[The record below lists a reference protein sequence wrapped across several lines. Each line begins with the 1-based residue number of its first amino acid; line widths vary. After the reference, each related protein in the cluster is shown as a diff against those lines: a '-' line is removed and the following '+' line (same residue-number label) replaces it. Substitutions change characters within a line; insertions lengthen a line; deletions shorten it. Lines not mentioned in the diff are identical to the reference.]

1 MVPPTTPEVTAQQ
14 HGVDFSD
21 SPSPSG
27 VPETGSFQRDGVR
40 DEDSR
45 PIVSGGESGGS
56 AQPAAS
62 TPVEEPS
69 ALRRAPALVTVAQ
82 LTAAQRKVRLLDAF
96 TSLIQAGRTGDD
108 AITVLRRRG
117 HDVSRATIARWSREY
132 AEGGFDSLI
141 DRRRGHSGRKRRAM
155 LMVADEVAASR
166 SALLV
171 ANRTADS
178 GSVPEAIRIA
188 ARRGELRPELVSEFE
203 ARHRDGRGVPE
214 ALRRELSLPAAVVRQ
229 HRGPTEAALDYLDTP
244 GSLMWIKDKAT
255 GQERFVGVGDVLE
268 ADDATINFHV
278 CVPWEL
284 RGCPC
289 SEAFGVKVARFQ
301 WLVAIDRASR
311 FIPGWSYTMRPREAY
326 RAEDITALFHG
337 IFRQHGVWQRLCLE
351 QGAWK
356 ANQVTVMMESL
367 GVERMTAWSPHGK
380 PFIEGLFNLL
390 WTKLSD
396 LPGQVG
402 RYRGEEART
411 EAIVR
416 SCQRGATDPRM
427 HFPMLADVLPALERV
442 CQERNSQA
450 IHSQEYGSWVP
461 RERWLAQLSEARDL
475 RRLRPLPAGS
485 AWMFAPVVREWTV
498 RGNTVG
504 GAIQVMEG
512 TSVQWDFA
520 APWLVDFAGARVR
533 AHFDPAAPVAE
544 ATLVLLDN
552 VRDHQA
558 GEVLGTAVQVNRVA
572 RYARRTLGWGD
583 DPDVGREMRQAAAA
597 GMRSTV
603 RTLLPNGLA
612 GYSRHLI
619 RDGLGRSASVET
631 ATPIPNTQDAHPSL
645 TPAGDDDGA
654 GPGRAGQRPGG
665 STLRRAT
672 NPLAPSTPEEFRR
685 KGGLLAKLSA
695 ATRAVDAGSRAAP
708 VHAID

>member
-1 MVPPTTPEVTAQQ
+1 MDQVQGAQ
-14 HGVDFSD
+14 
-21 SPSPSG
+21 
-27 VPETGSFQRDGVR
+27 RR
-40 DEDSR
+40 LR
-45 PIVSGGESGGS
+45 LVSEF
-56 AQPAAS
+56 
-62 TPVEEPS
+62 T
-69 ALRRAPALVTVAQ
+69 ALVGGGHTMD
-82 LTAAQRKVRLLDAF
+82 AAV
-96 TSLIQAGRTGDD
+96 TI
-108 AITVLRRRG
+108 LRRRG
-117 HDVSRATIARWSREY
+117 HEVSRASLIRWGAEY
-132 AEGGFDSLI
+132 AVGGFDALI
-141 DRRRGHSGRKRRAM
+141 DRRRGHSGRRRRVM
-155 LMVADEVAASR
+155 LVAANEVAAIR
-166 SALLV
+166 SAHLV
-171 ANRTADS
+171 TNRTADS

-188 ARRGELRPELVSEFE
+188 ARRGELRPEVAAEFE
-203 ARHRDGRGVPE
+203 ARHRDGRGVPD
-214 ALRRELSLPAAVVRQ
+214 ALRRDVSIPAAVVRQ

-244 GSLMWIKDKAT
+244 GSLMWIKDRAT
-255 GQERFVGVGDVLE
+255 GGERFVGVGDVLE

-278 CVPWEL
+278 CVPWEP

-289 SEAFGVKVARFQ
+289 SEAWGVKVARFQ

-337 IFRQHGVWQRLCLE
+337 IFRQHGVWERLCLE
-351 QGAWK
+351 QGVWK
-356 ANQVTVMMESL
+356 ANQVSVMMESL

-380 PFIEGLFNLL
+380 SFIEGLFNLL

-402 RYRGEEART
+402 RYRGEVERT

-416 SCQRGATDPRM
+416 SCQSGATDPRL

-442 CQERNSQA
+442 CQERNAQA
-450 IHSQEYGSWVP
+450 VHSKEYGSWVP
-461 RERWLAQLSEARDL
+461 QERWLAQLAEARAR
-475 RRLRPLPAGS
+475 RRLRPLPDQS

-504 GAIQVMEG
+504 GAIQIMEG

-520 APWLVDFAGARVR
+520 APWLVDFEGSKVR

-544 ATLVLLDN
+544 ATLVLLEN
-552 VRDHQA
+552 VRNHQA

-583 DPDVGREMRQAAAA
+583 DPDRAIELRQAAAA

-603 RTLLPNGLA
+603 KTLLPHGLS

-619 RDGLGRSASVET
+619 RDGLGRAASVET
-631 ATPIPNTQDAHPSL
+631 VVPAAGGTAVAIQAPADDA
-645 TPAGDDDGA
+645 GE
-654 GPGRAGQRPGG
+654 RPGG

-672 NPLAPSTPEEFRR
+672 NPLAPSTPDEFRR
-685 KGGLLAKLSA
+685 RGGLLAKLSA
-695 ATRAVDAGSRAAP
+695 ATRAVDAESRATP
-708 VHAID
+708 VYAND

>member
-1 MVPPTTPEVTAQQ
+1 MDQVQGAQ
-14 HGVDFSD
+14 
-21 SPSPSG
+21 
-27 VPETGSFQRDGVR
+27 RR
-40 DEDSR
+40 LR
-45 PIVSGGESGGS
+45 LVSEF
-56 AQPAAS
+56 
-62 TPVEEPS
+62 T
-69 ALRRAPALVTVAQ
+69 ALVGGGHTMD
-82 LTAAQRKVRLLDAF
+82 AAV
-96 TSLIQAGRTGDD
+96 TI
-108 AITVLRRRG
+108 LRRRG
-117 HDVSRATIARWSREY
+117 HEVSRASLIRWGAEY
-132 AEGGFDSLI
+132 AVGGFDALI
-141 DRRRGHSGRKRRAM
+141 DRRRGHSGRRRRVM
-155 LMVADEVAASR
+155 LVAANEVAAIR
-166 SALLV
+166 SAHLV
-171 ANRTADS
+171 TNRTADS

-188 ARRGELRPELVSEFE
+188 ARRGELRPEVAAEFE
-203 ARHRDGRGVPE
+203 ARHRDGRGVPD
-214 ALRRELSLPAAVVRQ
+214 ALRRDVSIPAAVVRQ

-244 GSLMWIKDKAT
+244 GALMWIKDRAT
-255 GQERFVGVGDVLE
+255 GGERFVGVGDVLE

-278 CVPWEL
+278 CVPWEP

-289 SEAFGVKVARFQ
+289 SEAWGVKVARFQ

-337 IFRQHGVWQRLCLE
+337 IFRQHGVWERLCLE
-351 QGAWK
+351 QGVWK
-356 ANQVTVMMESL
+356 ANQVSVMMESL

-380 PFIEGLFNLL
+380 SFIEGLFNLL

-402 RYRGEEART
+402 RYRGEVERT

-416 SCQRGATDPRM
+416 SCQSGATDPRL

-442 CQERNSQA
+442 CQERNAQA
-450 IHSQEYGSWVP
+450 VHSKEYGSWVP
-461 RERWLAQLSEARDL
+461 QERWLAQLAEARAR
-475 RRLRPLPAGS
+475 RRLRPLPDQS

-504 GAIQVMEG
+504 GAIQIMEG

-520 APWLVDFAGARVR
+520 APWLVDFEGSKVR

-544 ATLVLLDN
+544 ATLVLLEN
-552 VRDHQA
+552 VRNHQA

-583 DPDVGREMRQAAAA
+583 DPDRAIELRQAAAA

-603 RTLLPNGLA
+603 KTLLPHGLS

-619 RDGLGRSASVET
+619 RDGLGRAASVET
-631 ATPIPNTQDAHPSL
+631 VVPAAGGTAVAIQAPADDA
-645 TPAGDDDGA
+645 GE
-654 GPGRAGQRPGG
+654 RPGG

-672 NPLAPSTPEEFRR
+672 NPLAPSTPDEFRR
-685 KGGLLAKLSA
+685 RGGLLAKLSA
-695 ATRAVDAGSRAAP
+695 AGRAVEAESRATP
-708 VHAID
+708 VYANDCRFSIRD